1 MKDKLQ
7 EIRLKQALNEKAN
20 RISEEAVSFRSIQAR
35 IYEKEQRHMKQGK
48 FSFRNKKKTVVLGL
62 CCMALLSVTVVAG
75 TIGKSWIGSGDHR
88 YTTFPAAGTIQKDIG
103 FVPKYVESLPGGFE
117 FAFGGKDESQ
127 LVGDDGKTII
137 KTKGISLAYAQ
148 SGNKN
153 MVMLNVEQIPE
164 EYMSYEGMARLE
176 TTYKGHTFHFY
187 EQTYKF
193 VPEDYEL
200 TEEDKLAQEAGQLE
214 ISYGASDISVE
225 QVQSISWN
233 DEDIR
238 YSIMG
243 NDFHFTPEEMVEMAK
258 AVIDA
263 Q

>member
-1 MKDKLQ
+1 MKGKLQ

-35 IYEKEQRHMKQGK
+35 IYEKEQSHMKQGK
-48 FSFRNKKKTVVLGL
+48 FSFRNKKKMVTLGL

-75 TIGKSWIGSGDHR
+75 TIGKGWIGSTDHR
-88 YTTFPAAGTIQKDIG
+88 YQNFPTAETIKKDVG

-117 FAFGGKDESQ
+117 FTFGGKGESK
-127 LVGDDGKTII
+127 LVGDDDKAII
-137 KTKGISLAYAQ
+137 KTKGIALVYAQ
-148 SGNKN
+148 PGSKK
-153 MVMLNVEQIPE
+153 MLTLDIEQIPE
-164 EYMSYEGMARLE
+164 KYIEHEDSVQLD
-176 TTYKGHTFHFY
+176 TTYKGHTFYFY

-193 VPEDYEL
+193 VPEDYKL
-200 TEEDKLAQEAGQLE
+200 TEEDKLAYEAGQLE
-214 ISYGASDISVE
+214 ISYGASDVTVE

-233 DEDIR
+233 EGDIQ
-238 YSIMG
+238 YSILG
-243 NDFHFTPEEMVEMAK
+243 NDFDFTPEEMVEMAK

>member
-20 RISEEAVSFRSIQAR
+20 RISEEAVSFISIQAQ
-35 IYEKEQRHMKQGK
+35 IYEKEQNHMKQGK
-48 FSFRNKKKTVVLGL
+48 FSFRNRKKTIVLGL

-88 YTTFPAAGTIQKDIG
+88 YKTFPTVETIKKDVG
-103 FVPKYVESLPGGFE
+103 FIPKYVESLPGGFE
-117 FAFGGKDESQ
+117 FNFGGKDEST
-127 LVGDDGKTII
+127 LIGDDNTVII

-148 SGNKN
+148 PGNKN
-153 MVMLNVEQIPE
+153 ILTLDVEEIPQAYMNYENME
-164 EYMSYEGMARLE
+164 ELD
-176 TTYKGHTFHFY
+176 TTYKGHTFYFY

-193 VPEDYEL
+193 VPADYEL
-200 TEEDKLAQEAGQLE
+200 TTDDKLAQEAGQLE

-225 QVQSISWN
+225 QVQSLSWH
-233 DEDIR
+233 EGDIQ
-238 YSIMG
+238 YSILG
-243 NDFHFTPEEMVEMAK
+243 NDFNFTPEEMIEMAK

-263 Q
+263 E